1 MSTYQSNKD
10 IANYNIIREILDS
23 VKRIKYGS
31 INIKVHDAKVVQ
43 VEVTEKSR
51 YDDWF
56 VEKGSGI

>member
-56 VEKGSGI
+56 VEKGGGI